1 VLAAATVATAQ
12 AHHSTAMFDRTR
24 TIELT
29 GVVKEFQWTNPH
41 VWLQVSVANAAGT
54 AAEWSIEGGGP
65 NQLARQGW
73 RPATFVPG
81 ETVTLVIYPMADG
94 ANGGAFV
101 GAKFADGRTLGRTGN

>member
-1 VLAAATVATAQ
+1 VLAAATAAQ

-94 ANGGAFV
+94 ANGGSFV